1 MFFSGVAI
9 SLTIMEIAS
18 AVKLPRNDVFLYI
31 GVNHAQ

>member
-18 AVKLPRNDVFLYI
+18 AVKLPRKDMSSL
-31 GVNHAQ
+31 

>member
-18 AVKLPRNDVFLYI
+18 AVKLPRNDINLEI
-31 GVNHAQ
+31 